1 MIIEMECGTLE
12 IIEHIIVSI
21 GEVIIGK
28 LTRDEGEFK
37 ITYDCDEKVVIFPRW
52 FELGDKVATEIEK
65 EAAECFEW
73 IKDAV

>member
-28 LTRDEGEFK
+28 LN
-37 ITYDCDEKVVIFPRW
+37 C
-52 FELGDKVATEIEK
+52 
-65 EAAECFEW
+65 
-73 IKDAV
+73 